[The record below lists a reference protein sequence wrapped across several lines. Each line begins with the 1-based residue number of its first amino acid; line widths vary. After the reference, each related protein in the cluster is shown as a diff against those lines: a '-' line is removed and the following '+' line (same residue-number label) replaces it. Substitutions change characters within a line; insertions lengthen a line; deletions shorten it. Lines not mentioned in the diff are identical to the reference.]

1 MPDRIYLFQCLEEM
15 MMKTRK
21 IRTYRRLIASDA
33 ERYMVEIKLYVSQ
46 EELEKLRQKFFEEE
60 K

>member
-1 MPDRIYLFQCLEEM
+1 

>member
-1 MPDRIYLFQCLEEM
+1 M
-15 MMKTRK
+15 MRTGK
-21 IRTYRRLIASDA
+21 IRTYRRFLASDA
-33 ERYMVEIKLYVSQ
+33 EKYAVEIKLYVSQ